1 MWSQKKSHLVL
12 SKQQQNSLTWK
23 LRQQIDL
30 ESRSNVGDS
39 PNRHLGEGRKPRTPI
54 SSSIQNV
61 NHPSFIRILYIL
73 SISFEGEWTQKLGS
87 FSILGPVFRAH
98 FQTLGINQW
107 ECLDC
112 PNPWY
117 GPKGFIMRV
126 GPLLLKLTWR
136 VTWRCFGGKE
146 MGRSQKN
153 WVDHLGWRPT
163 SHLRPTSPNLT
174 SGVATSLPQKA
185 LRRHYAPTAHF
196 HPFKQLWV
204 S

>member
-1 MWSQKKSHLVL
+1 MWIYLKQEKRKKLKKWILHGRLYRSKHLKHRKAEKKRSSQGGIFELDKDATNVHMWSQKKSHLVL

-107 ECLDC
+107 DYE
-112 PNPWY
+112 
-117 GPKGFIMRV
+117 
-126 GPLLLKLTWR
+126 
-136 VTWRCFGGKE
+136 
-146 MGRSQKN
+146 S
-153 WVDHLGWRPT
+153 
-163 SHLRPTSPNLT
+163 
-174 SGVATSLPQKA
+174 A
-185 LRRHYAPTAHF
+185 
-196 HPFKQLWV
+196 
-204 S
+204 

>member
-1 MWSQKKSHLVL
+1 MAVYTVPSTSNTGRLRRKGARKGEFLSWIKMQPMFICGAKKKSHLVL

-98 FQTLGINQW
+98 FQTLGINQ
-107 ECLDC
+107 
-112 PNPWY
+112 
-117 GPKGFIMRV
+117 
-126 GPLLLKLTWR
+126 
-136 VTWRCFGGKE
+136 
-146 MGRSQKN
+146 
-153 WVDHLGWRPT
+153 
-163 SHLRPTSPNLT
+163 
-174 SGVATSLPQKA
+174 
-185 LRRHYAPTAHF
+185 
-196 HPFKQLWV
+196 
-204 S
+204 